1 MPDQPQPLHGLGVS
15 PGVGAGP
22 AYRLA
27 PPPALPAEQAAVED
41 LAEESRRA
49 TTALDEVGGYLE
61 HQASSATATAAE
73 VLSAQAMM
81 ARDPSLAEAVTGR
94 VLDGVPGPWAVDA
107 ALRQQQD
114 VFTEMGGY
122 FAERAADL
130 DDIRARAIALLLDL
144 PMPGVP
150 SPGVPF
156 VLVADDLAPADTAQ
170 LDPSRVRAL
179 VTARGGP
186 TSHTAILAKALGI
199 PAVVACHGVLDLA
212 DTTPVAVDGI
222 TGSVTV
228 LRADE
233 VDAVQARA
241 DAARR
246 AAAAVTGPGRTADG
260 HPVKLLLNVGSAKDL
275 DGVDPDGFEG
285 VGLVRSEFL
294 YLGRTDAPTPE
305 EQELAYV
312 ELFTAMGGRKVVLR
326 TLDAGA
332 DKPLPFLNPA
342 VEANPALGVRG
353 LRTVARSEGVLT
365 DQLAA
370 IATAAAAEQA
380 EVWVMAPMVATADET
395 ADFVARCAA
404 AGLATA
410 GVMVEV
416 PSAALTASHVL
427 ASAHFASIGTND
439 LGQYTMAADRL
450 LGELAQ
456 LNDPWQ
462 PAVLR
467 LVQLTCAAGQERDRP
482 VGVCGEAA
490 ADPALAC
497 VLVGLGVSSL
507 SMTPRSIPDVA
518 DVLLATSYDDCV
530 RLAELAVAA
539 PSAAGA
545 RAAVRRELPILAELG
560 L

>member
-332 DKPLPFLNPA
+332 DKPLPFLGLAP
-342 VEANPALGVRG
+342 EENPALGIRG
-353 LRTVARSEGVLT
+353 LRVSRVRPDVLADQLGAVARAAKAT
-365 DQLAA
+365 DAD
-370 IATAAAAEQA
+370 
-380 EVWVMAPMVATADET
+380 VWVMAPMVSTVGE
-395 ADFVARCAA
+395 AA
-404 AGLATA
+404 AFAEQVHALGLPIA
-410 GVMVEV
+410 GAMVEV
-416 PSAALTASHVL
+416 PAAALQAARLLEVVDFL
-427 ASAHFASIGTND
+427 SIGTND
-439 LGQYTMAADRL
+439 LSQYTLAADRMG
-450 LGELAQ
+450 GELAD
-456 LNDPWQ
+456 LLDPWQ
-462 PAVLR
+462 PAL
-467 LVQLTCAAGQERDRP
+467 LQLIATCAAAGRDADKS
-482 VGVCGEAA
+482 VSVCGEAA
-490 ADPALAC
+490 SDPLLAP
-497 VLVGLGVSSL
+497 VLVGMGVTSL
-507 SMTPRSIPDVA
+507 SMSGAAVPAVRA
-518 DVLLATSYDDCV
+518 ALAQLTLEECQNLT
-530 RLAELAVAA
+530 RLALDAVD
-539 PSAAGA
+539 AAGA
-545 RAAVRRELPILAELG
+545 RAAVAERAPPPG
-560 L
+560 VISR